1 MEFGVLALA
10 SHLSHRLLGA
20 LQTLCTSAAQ
30 VCQKHFAKVLDTPE
44 AKAVRT
50 QSQAALWLW
59 RVHNEVRASRELGPG
74 RSIPT
79 CINKSLACGCIV
91 VAVPSLF
98 SVRVLPS

>member
-10 SHLSHRLLGA
+10 SHLRHRLVGA
-20 LQTLCTSAAQ
+20 LQTLCPSAVRVQ

-59 RVHNEVRASRELGPG
+59 RVHNEVRASHELGLG
-74 RSIPT
+74 RSILVST
-79 CINKSLACGCIV
+79 HSSL
-91 VAVPSLF
+91 VAVLLWLCPPYL
-98 SVRVLPS
+98 